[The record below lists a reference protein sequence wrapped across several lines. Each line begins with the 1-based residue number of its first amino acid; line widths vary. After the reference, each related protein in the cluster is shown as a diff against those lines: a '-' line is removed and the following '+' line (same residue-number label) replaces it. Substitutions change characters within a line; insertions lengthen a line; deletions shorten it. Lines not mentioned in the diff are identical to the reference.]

1 MLLSIPFP
9 FLAKLQFSPSYST
22 LKGGKNMAQHTQSK
36 KMQKTLSKDAQTP
49 TLPTYTNGFGYWH
62 LMVQQARLAQATKTI
77 TNNIE
82 QKA

>member
-22 LKGGKNMAQHTQSK
+22 LRGGKDMAQHTQSK

-49 TLPTYTNGFGYWH
+49 TPTIPPYTNGFGYWH
-62 LMVQQARLAQATKTI
+62 LTVQQARLAQAATK
-77 TNNIE
+77 
-82 QKA
+82 ARR